1 MPDLPMTYRLEQRMV
16 ESERDLERS
25 MEFFVDRTR
34 EEVVPPSLSRGP
46 SFLSSERDEFP
57 STSRSV
63 ASCRDVDGD
72 REPDDESDSSSLSWL
87 QICKKSTEDNP
98 VICNLSGSS
107 DYPSSSDGRFFAPSE
122 RQHNRQSVSGSRSYD
137 EPSPSKPMHRD
148 DPSQPQYTPELAAV
162 LLQGFGLEKE
172 DLEYLLT
179 FPEDQ
184 INSENLAVIL
194 KQIRLMKEKRTS
206 TQSYSDPQPS
216 TSFRGPDT
224 PSSSRGPEM
233 DQDDIATRILKP
245 AKVIDY
251 GHSGSYTVVGR
262 EMGNS
267 SKITNDCTGS
277 MRGTYSS
284 SSYKEPLKPST
295 LGVKSSSAV
304 PLYGVTISP
313 TNFTSMRTSVT
324 PQSSDQPKLPPTQ
337 PVQASQEI
345 DIPFISPMKDIDPP
359 NEPVS
364 HQTQAPEKTIP
375 TFVPP
380 KTQADPPKHLQ
391 SRPIQAPVFTNFVL
405 SNTVTRKR
413 PKFSTMNLLKDPNQP
428 GEVQDTKISKP
439 SSAPLGEGGKVG
451 CKQGSF
457 TDYPSRTQKQH
468 PEADKEQEIGK
479 PAKEQKTMSQQS
491 KAATAPMK
499 QQPKEQTK
507 LPEEARQH
515 FPSSA
520 QQTASRSFVPRSLAA
535 PPVQTNTEAKKH
547 HSSVKSDS
555 SSSASKMKVFKGQ
568 PLRSMINDYKAAEP
582 PAFPHRCTL
591 CDKKCTAM
599 KDWIYHYNTSLHLQN
614 CKLLQKQYP
623 DWEGE
628 VQDWRVSDKQSVSQ
642 QRSRSRSH
650 SSHHRQRDR
659 SSSSS
664 RSRSRSRSS
673 QRNRRKERYSNS
685 SSRSHSRSP
694 HRHHDCKRKKEKH
707 SSHRSR
713 SRSSSP
719 RHKSRSSHYYHS
731 RSRSRE
737 RESRKKR
744 ERQSPSE
751 RSPKRRRSTSAE
763 RLAKRLLEASGVQS
777 LSTQSDLEAVVKSM
791 TPALLAELTKVKTA
805 SSQSSRPVL
814 HDTKDEPLSP
824 NLVKLRGIY
833 SIISYTDL
841 WNALESFGKIESLV
855 LYRSRQEANIL
866 FQKVEGAEKLRSTK
880 SFQVKGHT
888 ISVISESCVFVL
900 PGSTSTKEQK
910 KPPQSRSIQPA
921 DSSSSPGDKA
931 TTTGTS
937 GRTKISSLKAETSSA
952 AEKPGAKESVAA
964 EEEAL
969 EPEEKTQGENMETQS
984 SAEGKAGKPAEPGES
999 PPSSTA
1005 ETPAEK
1011 HSSQLQSDL
1020 EQEAEDSWSD
1030 DESDEKTGSEPVSP
1044 GSTPSGNVT
1053 PTADRTTPLMDD
1065 YHLNPETSLTV
1076 GDQLKSLLFKECF
1089 RCYTNKKKK
1098 CFKGRLPV
1106 KLFLISDL
1114 PDYEVCSYTEEELA
1128 DLLVPFG
1135 FKHEV
1140 DTIYCI
1146 PQTGLAL
1153 AIMPRRKDLQN
1164 LLRHMWDGVAFKGQ
1178 ELCIRPVSNS
1188 IPMTPFQF
1196 YTALMKLIHYEVTD
1210 DGSRTVFF
1218 QDISPSEIQELREVL
1233 IKSSVK
1239 NFLPMLNKVFVE
1251 FESNHDVDVFGL
1263 SQSSLKGHTYKLH
1276 RMRAP
1281 VTPSKSHVRDNL
1293 PPNTERPFWITMKT
1307 DPYIFPTVTPWFKI
1321 PNYIKINKVLEFTQA
1336 DCQGSKFFTIMLTNL
1351 PKDNYTNEDVASL
1364 VWPYFPAKTL
1374 TALFSNVLVLPLQR
1388 RAFVYFSHWLSFIS
1402 FVKDLPY
1409 KELIINSCQ
1418 LKASLVLHM
1427 ENHGLSQE
1435 KLYKNLLKLS
1445 NYPVP
1450 DSDSLVERL
1459 LSVEI
1464 FDASPHIVT
1473 LVMKVV
1479 ASIASF
1485 ANFVPL
1491 GNRIYIEMADSQA
1504 VAQVMEKVFFLDD
1517 LTEDKNWTKVGRIEP

>member
-25 MEFFVDRTR
+25 LEFFVDRTR

-46 SFLSSERDEFP
+46 SFLSSQRDEFP

-63 ASCRDVDGD
+63 ASCRDIDGD

-87 QICKKSTEDNP
+87 QICKKPTKDNP

-122 RQHNRQSVSGSRSYD
+122 RQHNRQSVSGSRTYD
-137 EPSPSKPMHRD
+137 EPSPGKPMHRD
-148 DPSQPQYTPELAAV
+148 EPSQPQYTPELAAV

-184 INSENLAVIL
+184 INSENLALIL

-206 TQSYSDPQPS
+206 TQSISDPQPS
-216 TSFRGPDT
+216 TSFHGPAR

-337 PVQASQEI
+337 PVQASQKI
-345 DIPFISPMKDIDPP
+345 DIPFISPKKDIDPP
-359 NEPVS
+359 NEPVT

-405 SNTVTRKR
+405 SNTETRKR
-413 PKFSTMNLLKDPNQP
+413 PKFSTMNLLKDPNPP
-428 GEVQDTKISKP
+428 GEAQDTKISKP

-468 PEADKEQEIGK
+468 PEADKEQEKGK
-479 PAKEQKTMSQQS
+479 PAKEQKPMSQQS
-491 KAATAPMK
+491 KAPTAPIK

-515 FPSSA
+515 FPSA

-547 HSSVKSDS
+547 HSSVKSVS
-555 SSSASKMKVFKGQ
+555 SSPASKMKVFKGQ
-568 PLRSMINDYKAAEP
+568 PLRSMINDYAAAEP

-591 CDKKCTAM
+591 
-599 KDWIYHYNTSLHLQN
+599 
-614 CKLLQKQYP
+614 
-623 DWEGE
+623 
-628 VQDWRVSDKQSVSQ
+628 VSDKQSASQ

-673 QRNRRKERYSNS
+673 QRNRRKGRYSNS

-744 ERQSPSE
+744 ERQSSSE

-791 TPALLAELTKVKTA
+791 TPALLAELITKVKPA

-888 ISVISESCVFVL
+888 ISVISESCVFVP

-910 KPPQSRSIQPA
+910 KPPQS
-921 DSSSSPGDKA
+921 
-931 TTTGTS
+931 
-937 GRTKISSLKAETSSA
+937 
-952 AEKPGAKESVAA
+952 
-964 EEEAL
+964 
-969 EPEEKTQGENMETQS
+969 
-984 SAEGKAGKPAEPGES
+984 
-999 PPSSTA
+999 
-1005 ETPAEK
+1005 
-1011 HSSQLQSDL
+1011 
-1020 EQEAEDSWSD
+1020 
-1030 DESDEKTGSEPVSP
+1030 
-1044 GSTPSGNVT
+1044 
-1053 PTADRTTPLMDD
+1053 
-1065 YHLNPETSLTV
+1065 
-1076 GDQLKSLLFKECF
+1076 
-1089 RCYTNKKKK
+1089 
-1098 CFKGRLPV
+1098 
-1106 KLFLISDL
+1106 
-1114 PDYEVCSYTEEELA
+1114 
-1128 DLLVPFG
+1128 
-1135 FKHEV
+1135 
-1140 DTIYCI
+1140 
-1146 PQTGLAL
+1146 
-1153 AIMPRRKDLQN
+1153 
-1164 LLRHMWDGVAFKGQ
+1164 
-1178 ELCIRPVSNS
+1178 
-1188 IPMTPFQF
+1188 
-1196 YTALMKLIHYEVTD
+1196 
-1210 DGSRTVFF
+1210 
-1218 QDISPSEIQELREVL
+1218 
-1233 IKSSVK
+1233 
-1239 NFLPMLNKVFVE
+1239 
-1251 FESNHDVDVFGL
+1251 
-1263 SQSSLKGHTYKLH
+1263 
-1276 RMRAP
+1276 
-1281 VTPSKSHVRDNL
+1281 
-1293 PPNTERPFWITMKT
+1293 
-1307 DPYIFPTVTPWFKI
+1307 
-1321 PNYIKINKVLEFTQA
+1321 
-1336 DCQGSKFFTIMLTNL
+1336 
-1351 PKDNYTNEDVASL
+1351 
-1364 VWPYFPAKTL
+1364 
-1374 TALFSNVLVLPLQR
+1374 
-1388 RAFVYFSHWLSFIS
+1388 
-1402 FVKDLPY
+1402 
-1409 KELIINSCQ
+1409 
-1418 LKASLVLHM
+1418 
-1427 ENHGLSQE
+1427 
-1435 KLYKNLLKLS
+1435 
-1445 NYPVP
+1445 
-1450 DSDSLVERL
+1450 
-1459 LSVEI
+1459 
-1464 FDASPHIVT
+1464 
-1473 LVMKVV
+1473 
-1479 ASIASF
+1479 
-1485 ANFVPL
+1485 
-1491 GNRIYIEMADSQA
+1491 
-1504 VAQVMEKVFFLDD
+1504 
-1517 LTEDKNWTKVGRIEP
+1517 